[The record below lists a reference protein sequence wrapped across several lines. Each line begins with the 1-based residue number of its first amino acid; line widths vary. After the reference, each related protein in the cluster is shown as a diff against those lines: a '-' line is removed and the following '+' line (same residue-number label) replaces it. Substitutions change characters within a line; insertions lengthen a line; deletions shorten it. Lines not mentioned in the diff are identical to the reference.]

1 MRPLILAAALLL
13 AAAASAQT
21 APANDA
27 LYQAWGG
34 KDGIR
39 AVMDDFVPRL
49 FDDPRTARFFKG
61 VDRDNLTVQL
71 TDQLCQQSGGP
82 CVYKGKDM
90 KLIHEDLD
98 IRHGDFNALVEILQ
112 QSMDARGIAF
122 AAQNGM
128 LARLAP
134 MHREIITPV
143 SDLPPRR

>member
-13 AAAASAQT
+13 GAAASAQT

-49 FDDPRTARFFKG
+49 FDDQRTARFFKG

-112 QSMDARGIAF
+112 QSMDARGIPF